1 MRWLIAV
8 PLCLAACSSATT
20 PGPVP
25 SGPTSVIATGNH
37 GMHVSMGST
46 GGMTAHTVGGTIAAA
61 WSALPAV
68 YEELE
73 IPVRTMEQASYRLG
87 NRELQVSRRL
97 GGVALAQYVDCGLGA
112 GSTPLANTSRVTLS
126 VLTTLQQ
133 LGDSTQV
140 RSEITGT
147 GRPFDATGG
156 DRVRCTTTGRLEA
169 RIVSL
174 LRTRLAAQADG

>member
-8 PLCLAACSSATT
+8 PLCLAACTSATT

-25 SGPTSVIATGNH
+25 SGPTSVIATGSH

-46 GGMTAHTVGGTIAAA
+46 GGMTAHTVGGTADAV

-68 YEELE
+68 YEELQ
-73 IPVRTMEQASYRLG
+73 IPVRTMERDAYRLG

-97 GGVALAQYVDCGLGA
+97 AGVALAQYIDCGLGA

-126 VLTTLQQ
+126 ILTRLQQ
-133 LGDSTQV
+133 VGDSTQV
-140 RSEITGT
+140 LSELTGT